1 MTFWGGVPE
10 CYDYKVTAVEDDR
23 TVSISVVESR
33 DDGAKVCI
41 DLAVEVKKTV
51 QLDAPLDL
59 RRVVDADT
67 GETLLGPA
75 K

>member
-1 MTFWGGVPE
+1 MPE
-10 CYDYKVTAVEDDR
+10 CYDYKVRAFEDDR

-33 DDGAKVCI
+33 DDGATVCI
-41 DLAVEVKKTV
+41 DLAVEVKQTV
-51 QLDAPLDL
+51 RLDAPLDQ

-75 K
+75 R

>member
-1 MTFWGGVPE
+1 M
-10 CYDYKVTAVEDDR
+10 
-23 TVSISVVESR
+23 ESR